1 VRGGLGDCAAAVDF
15 THPDARGF
23 GMIPTWAAVLGAL
36 SLAVMALAALVSGAA
51 VVAAAFGVRAFL
63 TAVRHTAEPVVSDVR
78 ALIGTI
84 RSEADGL
91 AETSRDLRQRIV
103 HAADAAEA
111 RLSDLG
117 ETLEVA
123 EREVTETARDVAATA
138 RTVRRGVSVWR
149 LGRKLRKRDDDDRG
163 DD

>member
-1 VRGGLGDCAAAVDF
+1 MRPRLLAECRRLYGAGS
-15 THPDARGF
+15 
-23 GMIPTWAAVLGAL
+23 IAVL
-36 SLAVMALAALVSGAA
+36 
-51 VVAAAFGVRAFL
+51 AAAFGVRAFL
-63 TAVRHTAEPVVSDVR
+63 SAVRHTAEPVVNDVR

-84 RSEADGL
+84 RDEADGL

-111 RLSDLG
+111 RLADLG

-123 EREVTETARDVAATA
+123 EREVTETAKDVAATA

-149 LGRKLRKRDDDDRG
+149 LGRALKRRSDKREDD
-163 DD
+163 

>member
-1 VRGGLGDCAAAVDF
+1 
-15 THPDARGF
+15 
-23 GMIPTWAAVLGAL
+23 MIPTWAAVLGAL
-36 SLAVMALAALVSGAA
+36 SLAVIALAALVSAAA
-51 VVAAAFGVRAFL
+51 VLAAAFGVRSFL
-63 TAVRHTAEPVVSDVR
+63 SAVRHTTEPVVNDVR

-84 RSEADGL
+84 RDEADGL

-111 RLSDLG
+111 RLADLG

-123 EREVTETARDVAATA
+123 EREVSETAKDVAATA

-149 LGRKLRKRDDDDRG
+149 LGRAMKRRSDKREDD
-163 DD
+163 